1 MFESSDYPIFLC
13 SYHRPVPWE
22 SDIYEGFYS
31 YFVVIL
37 TLQRSLDEN
46 LTELNCFVLLG
57 QRFAMMEMKVVL
69 AYMLRTFKITS
80 VTKREGIKVFFSPIL
95 RPMNGTCVK
104 LSVRS

>member
-1 MFESSDYPIFLC
+1 MFLFTVYTEQ
-13 SYHRPVPWE
+13 H
-22 SDIYEGFYS
+22 
-31 YFVVIL
+31 
-37 TLQRSLDEN
+37 SLDEN